1 MPHIAAMQQKPS
13 APGTFVV
20 QPRRLAKRPAG
31 ERVLGFQEI
40 TVAPDLPG
48 AEAQAGRCSDC
59 GVPFCQNA
67 CPLQNNIPDWLGLT
81 AEGAAR
87 EAWDVAAATSAM
99 PEICGRICPQD
110 RLCEGACTLEQSGW
124 DGVTIGSVEAWLG
137 DQAFANGWVKP
148 IRPPHERAQSVGVVG
163 AGPAGLAAADRLR
176 EAGYQVTVYDRH
188 DRPGGL
194 LIYGIPGFKLSKE
207 VVRRRTDRLAEG
219 GVTFVPNCDVGA
231 DVTLDELRARHDAVL
246 LAAGVYRARELSVPG
261 RGPGATTAAL
271 DYLIAQNR
279 RDLGDAVDAALP
291 HAAGKRVVVIGGGD
305 TAMDCVRTAVR
316 QGATSVTC
324 LYRRDRENM
333 PGSAREVQ
341 NAEEEGVS
349 FEWLAAPKAL
359 MSRGEAVSAVRA
371 QRMALSEATVGGRRD
386 IVPVP
391 GSDFDAPA
399 DLVIEALG
407 FEPEPFAETLD
418 AGLALTKW
426 NTLQVARGG
435 FATSLPGVFAAG
447 DAVRGASLVVWAVR
461 DGQDAAAEIDR
472 HLRAR
477 IQEAAA

>member
-1 MPHIAAMQQKPS
+1 MQHNTS
-13 APGTFVV
+13 SPGTFLVE
-20 QPRRLAKRPAG
+20 PRRLSKQAAG
-31 ERVLGFQEI
+31 ERVGGFGEI
-40 TVAPDLPG
+40 TIKPDVTG
-48 AEAQAGRCSDC
+48 AQAQAGRCTDC

-67 CPLQNNIPDWLGLT
+67 CPLQNNIPDWLALT
-81 AEGAAR
+81 SEGAAR
-87 EAWDVAAATSAM
+87 EAWDVAAATSTM

-124 DGVTIGSVEAWLG
+124 DGVTIGSVEAYLG

-148 IRPPHERAQSVGVVG
+148 IRPLHERAQSVGVVG
-163 AGPAGLAAADRLR
+163 AGPAGLAAAGRLR

-194 LIYGIPGFKLSKE
+194 LTYGIPGFKLSKE

-219 GVTFVPNCDVGA
+219 GVEFVLNCDVGV
-231 DVTLDELRARHDAVL
+231 DVTLDDLRAKHDAVL
-246 LAAGVYRARELSVPG
+246 LAAGVYQARGLSVPG

-279 RDLGDAVDAALP
+279 RDLGDAVDTALP
-291 HAAGKRVVVIGGGD
+291 HAEGKRVVVIGGGD

-341 NAEEEGVS
+341 NAEEEGVR

-359 MSRGEAVSAVRA
+359 MSKGEAVTAVRA
-371 QRMALSEATVGGRRD
+371 QRMALTDAAPGQRRD
-386 IVPVP
+386 IAPVP

-407 FEPEPFAETLD
+407 FEPEPFVETLD
-418 AGLALTKW
+418 PGLELTKW
-426 NTLQVARGG
+426 STLKVARGG

-477 IQEAAA
+477 IEEAAA

>member
-1 MPHIAAMQQKPS
+1 MQHSPS
-13 APGTFVV
+13 RPGAFVV
-20 QPRRLAKRPAG
+20 EPRRLPKQTAS
-31 ERVLGFQEI
+31 ERLRGFEEI
-40 TVAPDLPG
+40 TVKPDVTG
-48 AEAQAGRCSDC
+48 AQAQAGRCTDC

-67 CPLQNNIPDWLGLT
+67 CPLQNNIPDWLALT
-81 AEGAAR
+81 SEGAAR

-148 IRPPHERAQSVGVVG
+148 IRPLAERPESVGIVG

-176 EAGYQVTVYDRH
+176 EAGYQVTAYDRH

-194 LIYGIPGFKLSKE
+194 LIYGIPGFKLAKD

-219 GVTFVPNCDVGA
+219 GVEFVLNCNVGI
-231 DVTLDELRARHDAVL
+231 DVTLDELRGRHDAVL
-246 LAAGVYRARELSVPG
+246 LAAGVYRARGLSVPG

-279 RDLGDAVDAALP
+279 RDLGDAVDPALP
-291 HAAGKRVVVIGGGD
+291 HAAGKSVVVIGGGD

-316 QGATSVTC
+316 QGATRVTC

-341 NAEEEGVS
+341 NAEEEGVT

-359 MSRGEAVSAVRA
+359 MSKGEAVTAVRA
-371 QRMALSEATVGGRRD
+371 QRMALTDAPPGQRRD
-386 IVPVP
+386 IAPVP

-407 FEPEPFAETLD
+407 FEPEPFAEQLD
-418 AGLALTKW
+418 SGLALTKW
-426 NTLQVARGG
+426 STLQVARGG

-477 IQEAAA
+477 TEEAAA